1 VGLAVHPTGRPLA
14 TAEIHETRPDMA
26 DVLFPRLSEKEPD
39 AEGVLATW
47 FVSDGDQ
54 VASGQLLAEVMVE
67 KVSGEVLAPA
77 AGQVRLLVGE
87 DQTARQ
93 GEVIA
98 RVN

>member
-1 VGLAVHPTGRPLA
+1 M
-14 TAEIHETRPDMA
+14 AE
-26 DVLFPRLSEKEPD
+26 VVFPRLSENEPD

-54 VASGQLLAEVMVE
+54 VASGQLLGEVMVE

-77 AGQVRLLVGE
+77 AGQVHLLVGE
-87 DQTARQ
+87 DQTTRQ

-98 RVN
+98 RVD

>member
-1 VGLAVHPTGRPLA
+1 V
-14 TAEIHETRPDMA
+14 A
-26 DVLFPRLSEKEPD
+26 DVLFPRLSEQQPT

-54 VASGQLLAEVMVE
+54 VAGGQLLGEVMVE
-67 KVSGEVLAPA
+67 KVSGEVIAPTS
-77 AGQVRLLVGE
+77 GRVRLLVSE

-98 RVN
+98 QVD

>member
-1 VGLAVHPTGRPLA
+1 M
-14 TAEIHETRPDMA
+14 AE
-26 DVLFPRLSEKEPD
+26 VVFPRLSEKEPG

-77 AGQVRLLVGE
+77 AGRVRLLVAE

-98 RVN
+98 WVD

>member
-1 VGLAVHPTGRPLA
+1 MT
-14 TAEIHETRPDMA
+14 
-26 DVLFPRLSEKEPD
+26 DVRFPQLSKEQPD

-54 VASGQLLAEVMVE
+54 VARGQLLGEVTVE

-77 AGQVRLLVGE
+77 AGRVRLLVAE

-93 GEVIA
+93 GVVIA
-98 RVN
+98 RVE

>member
-1 VGLAVHPTGRPLA
+1 VT
-14 TAEIHETRPDMA
+14 
-26 DVLFPRLSEKEPD
+26 DVRFPPLSEERPD

-54 VASGQLLAEVMVE
+54 VASGQLLGEVMVE
-67 KVSGEVLAPA
+67 KVSGEVLAPV
-77 AGQVRLLVGE
+77 AGRVRLLVPE

-98 RVN
+98 QVE

>member
-1 VGLAVHPTGRPLA
+1 MSEVV
-14 TAEIHETRPDMA
+14 
-26 DVLFPRLSEKEPD
+26 FPRLSENEPD

-47 FVSDGDQ
+47 FVSDGAQ

-77 AGQVRLLVGE
+77 AGRVRLLVAE

-98 RVN
+98 RVD

>member
-1 VGLAVHPTGRPLA
+1 MT
-14 TAEIHETRPDMA
+14 
-26 DVLFPRLSEKEPD
+26 DVRFPQLSKEQPD

-54 VASGQLLAEVMVE
+54 VARGQLLGEVTVE

-77 AGQVRLLVGE
+77 AGRVRLLVAE

-93 GEVIA
+93 GVVIA
-98 RVN
+98 RVQ

>member
-1 VGLAVHPTGRPLA
+1 M
-14 TAEIHETRPDMA
+14 AE
-26 DVLFPRLSEKEPD
+26 VLFPRLSQNEPD

-54 VASGQLLAEVMVE
+54 VASGQLLGEVMVD
-67 KVSGEVLAPA
+67 KVSGEVLAPS
-77 AGQVRLLVGE
+77 AGLVHLLVSE

-98 RVN
+98 RVD

>member
-1 VGLAVHPTGRPLA
+1 M
-14 TAEIHETRPDMA
+14 AE
-26 DVLFPRLSEKEPD
+26 VLFPRLSENEPD

-54 VASGQLLAEVMVE
+54 VASGQLLGEVMVD

-77 AGQVRLLVGE
+77 AGQVHLLVSE
-87 DQTARQ
+87 DQPARQ

-98 RVN
+98 RVD

>member
-1 VGLAVHPTGRPLA
+1 V
-14 TAEIHETRPDMA
+14 AE
-26 DVLFPRLSEKEPD
+26 VVFPRLSEKEPD

-54 VASGQLLAEVMVE
+54 VASGQLLGEVMVE
-67 KVSGEVLAPA
+67 KVSGDVLAPTG
-77 AGQVRLLVGE
+77 GQVRLLVSE

-98 RVN
+98 RIN